1 MTHNGVPTLTG
12 FDINTSIIP
21 PTLVNIQQ
29 RLNRVGWVV
38 GFGTEY
44 AVAYGWSVKW
54 ETLYTDYGKFRAFDS
69 VDLSCGVSVN
79 CTNRDIRQT
88 EWVSRF
94 GLNYKFDW
102 YSPVV
107 AKY

>member
-1 MTHNGVPTLTG
+1 M
-12 FDINTSIIP
+12 
-21 PTLVNIQQ
+21 
-29 RLNRVGWVV
+29 

-54 ETLYTDYGKFRAFDS
+54 ETLYMDFGTFSANPACS
-69 VDLSCGVSVN
+69 VVCPGVDVRL
-79 CTNRDIRQT
+79 TQWAT
-88 EWVSRF
+88 RF

-107 AKY
+107 ARH